1 MLTEGL
7 VAKEEKADGSI
18 LLKPDLLGQF
28 AAGAGNGLE
37 YLEHGAAVTFTGLD
51 QRSPG

>member
-1 MLTEGL
+1 LLTEGL
-7 VAKEEKADGSI
+7 VTKEGKANHSI

-37 YLEHGAAVTFTGLD
+37 CLEHDAAITFTGLD
-51 QRSPG
+51 PRSTG